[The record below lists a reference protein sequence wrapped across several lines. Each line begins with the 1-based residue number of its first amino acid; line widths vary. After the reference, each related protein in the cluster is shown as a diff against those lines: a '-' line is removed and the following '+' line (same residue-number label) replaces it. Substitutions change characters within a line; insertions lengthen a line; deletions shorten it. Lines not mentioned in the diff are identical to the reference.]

1 MNFSGEITAGNIM
14 TAVAFAIAVMT
25 AFHGLKSKLDL
36 FAALMER
43 MEARHEQRLTKLE
56 TNERTLTGLVQQLIG
71 QNEERVRWD
80 GLDRRESHDRRQE
93 RGRV

>member
-1 MNFSGEITAGNIM
+1 MSFSNEITAGNIL
-14 TAVAFAIAVMT
+14 TAVAFAVAVMT
-25 AFHGLKSKLDL
+25 AFYGLKSKLDL
-36 FAALMER
+36 FSTLMER

-80 GLDRRESHDRRQE
+80 GLDRREHHERRK
-93 RGRV
+93 

>member
-1 MNFSGEITAGNIM
+1 MNFSGEITLGNVL
-14 TAVAFAIAVMT
+14 TAVAFAAAVFA
-25 AFHGLKSKLDL
+25 AFYGLKGKLDL

-43 MEARHEQRLTKLE
+43 MEARHDERLTKLE

-80 GLDRRESHDRRQE
+80 GADRRDHHERRQE
-93 RGRV
+93 RGR

>member
-1 MNFSGEITAGNIM
+1 MNWNPEITLGNLL
-14 TAVAFAIAVMT
+14 TSVAFIAAVLT
-25 AFHGLKSKLDL
+25 AFHGLKAKLDL
-36 FAALMER
+36 FSTLMER

-80 GLDRRESHDRRQE
+80 GLDRRDHDRRQD
-93 RGRV
+93 RSR